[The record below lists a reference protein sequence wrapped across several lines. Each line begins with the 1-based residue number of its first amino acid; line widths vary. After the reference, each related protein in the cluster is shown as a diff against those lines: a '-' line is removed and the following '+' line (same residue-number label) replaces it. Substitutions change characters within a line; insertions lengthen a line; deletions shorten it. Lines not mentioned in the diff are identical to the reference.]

1 MDYRERWVHKEYLS
15 VRRLDIRVRLLHA
28 ALLVLIVTFGLN
40 FWYLQTVRGDT
51 YAELA
56 ENNRL
61 RRIAI
66 LPSRGVVVDRNE
78 RVIASTTPSLTLVL
92 SREDRGDRSEELRR
106 LAPILETS
114 VEELEKR
121 LAKKRGRPLFEPVV
135 LKEDVGL
142 EELAWIEARR
152 EWFPSVQ
159 VIQAPRRNY
168 HEDDM
173 VAHTLGHV
181 GEVSER
187 ELDGREGLRPG
198 DIVGKSGLERAFD
211 DRLRGSR
218 GWKYV
223 SVNNLGRRVPGRSR
237 MGQEPEDGTQLKLT
251 LDMRLQRV
259 LRKALGDEAGA
270 GVFVDPRSGEVLA
283 MVSTPTYD
291 PNMFARGVTH
301 KEWGRIQNDPRR
313 PLHDRTIDSFYAPG
327 STFKVLMA
335 VAGIETGEVTPDH
348 RVFCNGSAT
357 YYGRRRL
364 CWKRGG
370 HGWVDL
376 RKALAKS
383 CNVYFYQLGKDMGI
397 DEIHRYGW
405 MFGLGQP
412 SGASIPGEET
422 GILPSREWKQRS
434 LKEIWYPGDT
444 ISVSIGQGLLAV
456 TPVQMVRMISTV
468 ATGGRRPDL
477 RLVAGKPPKSQ
488 AVAVNPMTF
497 KLVNLAL
504 EDAVNDGTAKT
515 AAVRGIQVAGKTGT
529 AQVFKHS
536 AGIDADELPKAERD
550 HAWLVGYAPSDHPT
564 IAFAIVVEHGGH
576 GGTSAAPI
584 ARDVLTEFFYPSEPA
599 TEEADESLRV
609 SRPVGAGRI
618 DGLRPP
624 AAR

>member
-1 MDYRERWVHKEYLS
+1 MNTLSGEERAALRDSVH
-15 VRRLDIRVRLLHA
+15 RLLQDQSSEAAVRAVMETDSGYDPALWRSLAEMGVVGLIIDEAHGGSGVGPMELEAVMEEAGA
-28 ALLVLIVTFGLN
+28 ALLCSPL
-40 FWYLQTVRGDT
+40 
-51 YAELA
+51 LA
-56 ENNRL
+56 
-61 RRIAI
+61 
-66 LPSRGVVVDRNE
+66 S
-78 RVIASTTPSLTLVL
+78 VIAA
-92 SREDRGDRSEELRR
+92 R
-106 LAPILETS
+106 L
-114 VEELEKR
+114 
-121 LAKKRGRPLFEPVV
+121 
-135 LKEDVGL
+135 
-142 EELAWIEARR
+142 
-152 EWFPSVQ
+152 
-159 VIQAPRRNY
+159 
-168 HEDDM
+168 
-173 VAHTLGHV
+173 
-181 GEVSER
+181 
-187 ELDGREGLRPG
+187 
-198 DIVGKSGLERAFD
+198 
-211 DRLRGSR
+211 
-218 GWKYV
+218 
-223 SVNNLGRRVPGRSR
+223 
-237 MGQEPEDGTQLKLT
+237 
-251 LDMRLQRV
+251 LQ
-259 LRKALGDEAGA
+259 ALGDEAGA

-477 RLVAGKPPKSQ
+477 RLVGGKPPKSQ